1 MFRIFGPPGTGKTTT
16 LLDMVDKALEEGVH
30 PHKIAFLAFTRKAA
44 NEARDRAAKRFN
56 LDPKADL
63 PFFRTLHSLALA
75 QSDIR
80 VEQIMQPE
88 DYKELGDR
96 IGYSF
101 SSNQHRDID
110 NIADTVQTNDPV
122 LNLINLARLRKV
134 SLRKQ
139 YNVSEVDVDWTLV
152 NFINHSLK
160 SFKEKRNRYDF
171 TDMLEAFSKTA
182 DRYCPNFEITFLDEA
197 QDLSPLQWDIAHALD
212 KKSTRMYVA
221 GDDDQAIFRWAGA
234 EVDHFIN
241 LDGGSEILSQSFRI
255 PKNVHEIARKVSNR
269 LSNRFP
275 KEYQPKK
282 EEGKVVRIYSINELN
297 MDEGTWMILAQA
309 GYMLSPV
316 KEDLKSN
323 GYLFSHMGHRSISKK
338 ISSAVNGWEQLRNGK
353 RIIGETARDIYS
365 FMSLGDRIKRGFKKL
380 NGLSDADEV
389 SLQELQDN
397 FGLLIGVEMIWHEAM
412 DKLPVQDRAYITK
425 LLRKGEK
432 FNAEPRISVST
443 IHGSKGGEAEN
454 VVLFTDLSPAADAE
468 MRINPNDTHRT
479 FYVGVTRTKQNLYIV
494 EADDATRSYS
504 L

>member
-1 MFRIFGPPGTGKTTT
+1 
-16 LLDMVDKALEEGVH
+16 
-30 PHKIAFLAFTRKAA
+30 
-44 NEARDRAAKRFN
+44 
-56 LDPKADL
+56 
-63 PFFRTLHSLALA
+63 
-75 QSDIR
+75 
-80 VEQIMQPE
+80 
-88 DYKELGDR
+88 
-96 IGYSF
+96 
-101 SSNQHRDID
+101 
-110 NIADTVQTNDPV
+110 
-122 LNLINLARLRKV
+122 
-134 SLRKQ
+134 
-139 YNVSEVDVDWTLV
+139 
-152 NFINHSLK
+152 
-160 SFKEKRNRYDF
+160 
-171 TDMLEAFSKTA
+171 
-182 DRYCPNFEITFLDEA
+182 
-197 QDLSPLQWDIAHALD
+197 
-212 KKSTRMYVA
+212 
-221 GDDDQAIFRWAGA
+221 
-234 EVDHFIN
+234 
-241 LDGGSEILSQSFRI
+241 
-255 PKNVHEIARKVSNR
+255 
-269 LSNRFP
+269 
-275 KEYQPKK
+275 
-282 EEGKVVRIYSINELN
+282 

>member
-1 MFRIFGPPGTGKTTT
+1 
-16 LLDMVDKALEEGVH
+16 
-30 PHKIAFLAFTRKAA
+30 
-44 NEARDRAAKRFN
+44 
-56 LDPKADL
+56 
-63 PFFRTLHSLALA
+63 
-75 QSDIR
+75 
-80 VEQIMQPE
+80 
-88 DYKELGDR
+88 
-96 IGYSF
+96 
-101 SSNQHRDID
+101 
-110 NIADTVQTNDPV
+110 
-122 LNLINLARLRKV
+122 
-134 SLRKQ
+134 
-139 YNVSEVDVDWTLV
+139 
-152 NFINHSLK
+152 
-160 SFKEKRNRYDF
+160 
-171 TDMLEAFSKTA
+171 
-182 DRYCPNFEITFLDEA
+182 
-197 QDLSPLQWDIAHALD
+197 
-212 KKSTRMYVA
+212 
-221 GDDDQAIFRWAGA
+221 
-234 EVDHFIN
+234 
-241 LDGGSEILSQSFRI
+241 
-255 PKNVHEIARKVSNR
+255 
-269 LSNRFP
+269 
-275 KEYQPKK
+275 
-282 EEGKVVRIYSINELN
+282 
-297 MDEGTWMILAQA
+297 MILAQA

-389 SLQELQDN
+389 SLQELQDH

>member
-1 MFRIFGPPGTGKTTT
+1 M
-16 LLDMVDKALEEGVH
+16 LDMVDKALEEGVH

-212 KKSTRMYVA
+212 KKS
-221 GDDDQAIFRWAGA
+221 
-234 EVDHFIN
+234 
-241 LDGGSEILSQSFRI
+241 
-255 PKNVHEIARKVSNR
+255 
-269 LSNRFP
+269 FP

>member
-1 MFRIFGPPGTGKTTT
+1 M
-16 LLDMVDKALEEGVH
+16 
-30 PHKIAFLAFTRKAA
+30 
-44 NEARDRAAKRFN
+44 
-56 LDPKADL
+56 
-63 PFFRTLHSLALA
+63 
-75 QSDIR
+75 
-80 VEQIMQPE
+80 
-88 DYKELGDR
+88 
-96 IGYSF
+96 
-101 SSNQHRDID
+101 
-110 NIADTVQTNDPV
+110 
-122 LNLINLARLRKV
+122 
-134 SLRKQ
+134 
-139 YNVSEVDVDWTLV
+139 
-152 NFINHSLK
+152 
-160 SFKEKRNRYDF
+160 
-171 TDMLEAFSKTA
+171 
-182 DRYCPNFEITFLDEA
+182 
-197 QDLSPLQWDIAHALD
+197 QWDIAHALD

-412 DKLPVQDRAYITK
+412 DKLPVQDRAYIV
-425 LLRKGEK
+425 
-432 FNAEPRISVST
+432 AER
-443 IHGSKGGEAEN
+443 
-454 VVLFTDLSPAADAE
+454 
-468 MRINPNDTHRT
+468 
-479 FYVGVTRTKQNLYIV
+479 
-494 EADDATRSYS
+494 
-504 L
+504 